1 MGRTPWRCANR
12 DEAVAGHEVEVGQT
26 RGRRTWLPEALLLA
40 AAAVVTTLVFAYP
53 SLDVAAARVF
63 FRPDLADHWPLA
75 HELPWSVLYGAAPWI
90 TASLILGSLIVLAA
104 GLLRKQIS
112 WRRHAIFVILS
123 VVVGPGL
130 LINAVFKD
138 HWDRPRP
145 REIVAFGGPLQYVRA
160 PLPGKESGASFPC
173 GHCSVGF
180 LYGAGWWIWRRRR
193 PLAAQASLLVGVVA
207 GLSLGIG
214 RMAAGGHFLSDVIWS
229 AILAYGI
236 CHVLFFH
243 VLRLDRYDWPVT
255 VELPAGPAHDR
266 WHLSIAILAVLGA
279 VGVLAAL
286 FVAPHGTPINTMIP
300 LSSLPSAPRV
310 VMFEA
315 RSMDVDIVVLDPRA
329 SEISVVGEL
338 HGFGLP
344 TSRLRAAYTFNPDRG
359 PALIYRIEQQGWFTD
374 LNGAVTIMLP
384 ADRLER
390 IVVRLRQGNIRVRDR
405 TSGSLVAKGVVQ
417 LDLQTGDGHVTKLVS
432 GDPHA

>member
-1 MGRTPWRCANR
+1 LKPSLPPDA
-12 DEAVAGHEVEVGQT
+12 
-26 RGRRTWLPEALLLA
+26 GRRAWLPEALVLTVV
-40 AAAVVTTLVFAYP
+40 AVVATLVFAYS

-63 FRPDLADHWPLA
+63 FRPDSADRWPLA
-75 HELPWSVLYGAAPWI
+75 RELPWSALYRAAPWI
-90 TASLILGSLIVLAA
+90 TASLVLGGLAVLAA
-104 GLLRKQIS
+104 GFLRDQHA
-112 WRRHAIFVILS
+112 WRRHAIFLVLS
-123 VVVGPGL
+123 VVLGPGL

-145 REIVAFGGPLQYVRA
+145 REILEFGGPLQYVRA
-160 PLPGKESGASFPC
+160 PLPGQESGASFPC

-180 LYGAGWWIWRRRR
+180 LYGAGWWIWRKRK
-193 PLAAQASLLVGVVA
+193 PLAAQASLATGMVV

-236 CHVLFFH
+236 CHVLYFH
-243 VLRLDRYDWPVT
+243 VLRLDRYDWPG
-255 VELPAGPAHDR
+255 AGTAVAGRGHDR
-266 WHLSIAILAVLGA
+266 WHHVTAMLVTLGG
-279 VGVLAAL
+279 VGVLTAL
-286 FVAPHGTPINTMIP
+286 FAAPHGTQINTTIA

-315 RSMDVDIVVLDPRA
+315 RSMDVDIVLLDPPA
-329 SEISVVGEL
+329 SGISVVGEL

-344 TSRLRAAYTFNPDRG
+344 TSRLRASYSFRADRG

-390 IVVRLRQGNIRVRDR
+390 VVVRLRRGSIRVRDR
-405 TSGSLVAKGVVQ
+405 TSSSVVATGAVQ
-417 LDLQTGDGHVTKLVS
+417 LDLQTGDGHVRAPPRGPQASRYSHLRTSAVYLE
-432 GDPHA
+432 